1 MQTHGAPWNYEYY
14 IPTSSVAIV
23 TRCVVAL
30 SSEAS
35 VTFKTSSGSASR
47 SGGEGGSSRGGIVG
61 DKKTTTMI
69 NLPQSETK
77 FLG

>member
-30 SSEAS
+30 SPEAS

-47 SGGEGGSSRGGIVG
+47 SGGGGGGSSRGGDCRRQEIYDYDQFASVR
-61 DKKTTTMI
+61 D
-69 NLPQSETK
+69 
-77 FLG
+77 